1 MKHLILDVRNIRNL
15 ELLGSPEK
23 LRQLMIDICEE
34 NGFTILQK
42 THHVFEPQGITML
55 FLLSESHFSIH
66 TYPEHAYASIDLFT
80 CRSYETN
87 DDYNKIV
94 KRIQSAFL
102 SSDDS
107 VLIVDRNFSPVM
119 STS

>member
-66 TYPEHAYASIDLFT
+66 TYPEHAM
-80 CRSYETN
+80 R
-87 DDYNKIV
+87 
-94 KRIQSAFL
+94 Q
-102 SSDDS
+102 
-107 VLIVDRNFSPVM
+107 LIYSHAVRMKQTMTIIKS
-119 STS
+119 